1 MKGILTEVQK
11 REFLDMIMAFGPV
24 ERRIL
29 IGRDVDTDVIY
40 DSIWSLYHFPELRFG
55 LSDEHSRIL
64 KNIGLEFGYCIEEI
78 RAIEARALL
87 KMRHPSRSRKLKNIL
102 DSTQF

>member
-11 REFLDMIMAFGPV
+11 QEFLDMIMAFGPV

-29 IGRDVDTDVIY
+29 IGRDVDPDVTC
-40 DSIWSLYHFPELRFG
+40 DNLWSLYHFPALRFG
-55 LSDEHSRIL
+55 LSEEHSQTL

-78 RAIEARALL
+78 RAIETKLLL
-87 KMRHPSRSRKLKNIL
+87 KMRHPSRSRKLQKMLIEHM
-102 DSTQF
+102 